1 VKERVCVGERERVC
15 VFVCADSSPHLP
27 KRVDDMQVRESVCE
41 CEAMPFTAVHA
52 YNNLNN

>member
-1 VKERVCVGERERVC
+1 MKERVCVGERERVC